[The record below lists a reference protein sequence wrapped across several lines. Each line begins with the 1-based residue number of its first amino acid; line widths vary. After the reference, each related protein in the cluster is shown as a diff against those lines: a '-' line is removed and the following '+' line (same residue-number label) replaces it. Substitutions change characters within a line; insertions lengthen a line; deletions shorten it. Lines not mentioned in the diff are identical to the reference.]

1 MSKFNHLTYEERVQI
16 DTLRKAGKSL
26 RYIASLLGRSPNTI
40 SYELKNNSVK
50 NDYDVKKANHKA
62 YVSRNLSK
70 QGCMKV
76 VSDSRLCDFV
86 HRRLEA
92 GWSPERIA
100 GRYTREYT
108 SVSAKAVYKY
118 IYSRCLE
125 KYLFWTKQRK
135 KPRAYKKVE
144 YLKDERKWITERM
157 DLKGLGHYEIDFIV
171 SSKSKVSLLVVVDR
185 LSRKV
190 QIHKVHSKDRCT
202 ITQLLQRILT
212 DAKSITTDN
221 DIAFSHWKELECI
234 LNTKFFFTHPYC
246 SWEKG
251 LVENTNRWIRVDIPK
266 KTDLSLVSNES
277 LEVIMKRLN
286 ETPRKVL
293 GYMTANEVEWEECP
307 N

>member
-1 MSKFNHLTYEERVQI
+1 MSKFNHLTYEERIQVDI
-16 DTLRKAGKSL
+16 LRKAGKSL
-26 RYIASLLGRSPNTI
+26 RYIASVLDRSPNTI

-86 HRRLEA
+86 HQGLEA

-100 GRYTREYT
+100 GRYTREFT

-125 KYLFWTKQRK
+125 KYLFWTKQKK
-135 KPRAYKKVE
+135 KPRAYKKTE
-144 YLKDERKWITERM
+144 YLKDEREWITERM

-190 QIHKVHSKDRCT
+190 QIHKVHSKDRDT
-202 ITQLLQRILT
+202 ITQLLQKVLT
-212 DAKSITTDN
+212 NVKSVTTDN
-221 DIAFSHWKELECI
+221 DIAFSHWKELERI

-251 LVENTNRWIRVDIPK
+251 LVENTNRWIRADIPK
-266 KTDLSLVSNES
+266 KTDLSLVSKEC
-277 LEVIMKRLN
+277 LDMIMKRLN

-293 GYMTANEVEWEECP
+293 GYMTASEVEWGECP

>member
-1 MSKFNHLTYEERVQI
+1 MSKFNHLTYEERIQI
-16 DTLRKAGKSL
+16 DTLRKTGKSL
-26 RYIASLLGRSPNTI
+26 RYIASVLGRSPNTI
-40 SYELKNNSVK
+40 SYELRNNLVK
-50 NDYDVKKANHKA
+50 NEYDVKKADHKA

-76 VSDSRLCDFV
+76 VSDSHLCDFV
-86 HRRLEA
+86 HRGLEN

-100 GRYTREYT
+100 GRYTKEYT
-108 SVSAKAVYKY
+108 PVSTKAVYKY

-125 KYLFWTKQRK
+125 KYLFWTKQK
-135 KPRAYKKVE
+135 KKSKAYKKTE
-144 YLKDERKWITERM
+144 YLKDERKWIAERM

-190 QIHKVHSKDRCT
+190 QIHKVHSKDRDT
-202 ITQLLQRILT
+202 ITRLLQKILI

-221 DIAFSHWKELECI
+221 DLAFSHWKELECV
-234 LNTKFFFTHPYC
+234 LQTKFFFTHPYC

-266 KTDLSLVSNES
+266 KTDLSSVSEET
-277 LEVIMKRLN
+277 LDVIMKRLN
-286 ETPRKVL
+286 ETPRQVL
-293 GYMTANEVEWEECP
+293 GYMTASEVEWKECP